1 MAPLLLALLLEALA
15 AGLLWCCYRQLL
27 AGEHALGRG
36 RARLADARREVQAR
50 HDLEANRQLVE
61 ETVDFAT
68 ASVERIHRAVADLSF
83 DLCGS
88 SGSRP
93 VREVHDHT
101 SGLVYRQIRGTN
113 RGIGKLMSGLLKP
126 PARDDR
132 DD

>member
-1 MAPLLLALLLEALA
+1 MAPLLLALLLEAMA
-15 AGLLWCCYRQLL
+15 AGLLWRCYRQLS
-27 AGEHALGRG
+27 AGEHALGRW

-68 ASVERIHRAVADLSF
+68 ASVERIHRIVADLSF

-88 SGSRP
+88 GSRP
-93 VREVHDHT
+93 VREAHDHT

-113 RGIGKLMSGLLKP
+113 RGIGRLMSGLLKP

>member
-1 MAPLLLALLLEALA
+1 MTVVIACLLLQAIVAAVLWRLHGRLRADGRDL
-15 AGLLWCCYRQLL
+15 AGLQ
-27 AGEHALGRG
+27 
-36 RARLADARREVQAR
+36 ARLADARREVQAR

-88 SGSRP
+88 GSRP
-93 VREVHDHT
+93 AREVHDHT
-101 SGLVYRQIRGTN
+101 SSLVYRQIRGTN
-113 RGIGKLMSGLLKP
+113 RGIGRLVSGLLKP
-126 PARDDR
+126 PARDHR

>member
-1 MAPLLLALLLEALA
+1 MVACLLILLIEALA
-15 AGLLWCCYRQLL
+15 VGLLWRCHHQVL
-27 AGEHALGRG
+27 AGEQAV
-36 RARLADARREVQAR
+36 AWWQSRLADARREVQAR

-61 ETVDFAT
+61 ETVNFAT
-68 ASVERIHRAVADLSF
+68 ASVERIHRAIADLSF
-83 DLCGS
+83 DLCG